1 VRYFFHIGY
10 SGTNYRGWQ
19 RQSKA
24 QNIQAVF
31 EASLSQI
38 LKIPINIIG
47 CGRTDAQVHASQFFF
62 HVDIAYTWDYDLLF
76 RLNKLLPVD
85 IAAFDIIPMTGFPH
99 ARFDANKRSYD
110 YFIHT
115 YKDPFLS
122 NVSALYL
129 ERNLK
134 LDKMKEAAS
143 LLTKYNDYAA
153 FCKGP
158 SDYKHTLCHVSAA
171 QLYADANGDKLRF
184 SITANRFLSK
194 MIRIIMG
201 KLLEI
206 GKGELSIQEFEDILS
221 TKETTKTI
229 EPAYPQ
235 GLFLSKVTY
244 PYLDL
249 APRATF
255 SSILQNNED
264 VLWHLV

>member
-10 SGTNYRGWQ
+10 SGTNYRGFQ

-24 QNIQAVF
+24 LNVQQVI
-31 EASLSQI
+31 ETSLTQI
-38 LKIPINIIG
+38 LKIPISIIG

-62 HVDIAYTWDYDLLF
+62 HVDIEREWDFDLLF
-76 RLNKLLPVD
+76 RVNKLLPSD
-85 IAAFDIIPMTGFPH
+85 IAVFEIIPMKGLPH

-122 NVSALYL
+122 GVSSLYL
-129 ERNLK
+129 ERNLN
-134 LDKMKEAAS
+134 LLKMKEATA

-153 FCKGP
+153 FCKG
-158 SDYKHTLCHVSAA
+158 STGYEHTICHVTTAN
-171 QLYADANGDKLRF
+171 LYADASGDKIRF
-184 SITANRFLSK
+184 QISSNRFLAK
-194 MIRIIMG
+194 MIRIIVG
-201 KLLEI
+201 KLIDI
-206 GKGELSIQEFEDILS
+206 GKGELAVDEFEYNLAN
-221 TKETTKTI
+221 KEIPKTI

-249 APRATF
+249 TPRTEF
-255 SSILQNNED
+255 SSILQNKVD
-264 VLWHLV
+264 LVWQPL

>member
-19 RQSKA
+19 RQSKTV
-24 QNIQAVF
+24 NIQEVL
-31 EASLSQI
+31 ERGLTQI
-38 LKIPINIIG
+38 LKIPLSIIG

-62 HVDIAYTWDYDLLF
+62 HVDIDREWDFDLLF
-76 RLNKLLPVD
+76 RLNKLLPAD
-85 IAAFDIIPMTGFPH
+85 IGVFDIIAMKGLPH

-129 ERNLK
+129 EKNLD
-134 LDKMKEAAS
+134 LEKMKEASS
-143 LLTKYNDYAA
+143 LLTRYNDYAA
-153 FCKGP
+153 FCKG
-158 SDYKHTLCHVSAA
+158 SSGYEHTICHVTSA
-171 QLYADANGDKLRF
+171 QLFADASGDKLRF
-184 SITANRFLSK
+184 SISSNRFLSK
-194 MIRIIMG
+194 MIRIIVG
-201 KLLEI
+201 KLIDI
-206 GKGELSIQEFEDILS
+206 GKGELSVDEFEEGLI
-221 TKETTKTI
+221 TKLPPKTI

-249 APRATF
+249 PPRTTF
-255 SSILQNNED
+255 SSILQNKED
-264 VLWHLV
+264 SVWVPV